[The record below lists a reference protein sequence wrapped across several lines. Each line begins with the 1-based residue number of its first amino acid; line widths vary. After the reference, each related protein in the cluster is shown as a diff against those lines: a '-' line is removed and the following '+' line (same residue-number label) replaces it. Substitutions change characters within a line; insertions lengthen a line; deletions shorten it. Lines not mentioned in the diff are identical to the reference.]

1 MAKKTSRPAPGG
13 AASRR
18 KASISKSSGKSPAK
32 TSSRQPSTKPAA
44 RPSATAQAGSSA
56 ARQGFA
62 FGNPKVT
69 ADDFA
74 AFTTNEI
81 QADSALKA
89 SDQLQPIP
97 KPSKRPPVLALEQV
111 LGGDMQQITASGS
124 ITFHCVGDTGGIH
137 EPQNQFA
144 VADAMTADL
153 AGKSYHS
160 GKPAFFYHLGD
171 VVYYLGQ
178 EQYYYEQFYD
188 PYRDY
193 DAPIFAIPGNHD
205 GMISPSLKQKTLQGF
220 LDNFCTEAP
229 THNPDAQG
237 HARTTMIQPGVY
249 FELDAPFV
257 KIIGLYSNIS
267 EGTTSGVISGSKVGN
282 AQLTFLQQ
290 QLQATAKARSHG
302 DHRALLIAVHHP
314 PFTGS
319 SEHAPSPGIL
329 KDIDA
334 ACHQANIL
342 PDMVLSGH
350 AHLYERYTRVVGGNQ
365 IPFVVA
371 GCGGYYDLSGFK
383 KGISGKKPSTPV
395 SGTDADGN
403 KLTLECFNDSSYG
416 YLLLTV
422 SDAQL
427 RCKFMGVDA
436 KTKATSVLDRVTLD
450 LSHHTISNH

>member
-1 MAKKTSRPAPGG
+1 MAKKTSRSVSGRIAD
-13 AASRR
+13 RR
-18 KASISKSSGKSPAK
+18 KASTKPPGKP
-32 TSSRQPSTKPAA
+32 SSRGPSTKSAA

-56 ARQGFA
+56 VSQGFA

-97 KPSKRPPVLALEQV
+97 KPSKQPPVLALEQV
-111 LGGDMQQITASGS
+111 LGGDVQQIIASGS
-124 ITFHCVGDTGGIH
+124 ITFHCIGDTGGIH

-144 VADAMTADL
+144 VADAIAADL
-153 AGKSYHS
+153 TGSYQS

-237 HARTTMIQPGVY
+237 HARTTMTQPGVY

-282 AQLTFLQQ
+282 AQLTFLRQR
-290 QLQATAKARSHG
+290 LQATAKARSHG

-319 SEHAPSPGIL
+319 SQHAPSPGIL
-329 KDIDA
+329 RDIDA
-334 ACHQANIL
+334 ACHQASIL
-342 PDMVLSGH
+342 PDMILSGH

-383 KGISGKKPSTPV
+383 KGSSGRKPSTPV

-403 KLTLECFNDSSYG
+403 KLTLECFNDSSFG

-422 SDAQL
+422 SSAQL
-427 RCKFMGVDA
+427 RCKFIGVDA
-436 KTKATSVLDRVTLD
+436 KTKATSVLDQVTLD